1 MPLKLRPPTPGK
13 TPNWHV
19 RGTHRGIYIERTAG
33 TADKTEAKQF
43 MREIRE
49 AIERGDY
56 SPEKPQP
63 QPAQVEP
70 TFAAA
75 TLAYLKAGGNPA
87 YIGKIIDQTGPHAL
101 RDRPLSSIDQMT
113 IDNAAAALYPNGTA
127 QTKNRQF
134 YTPVSAIMKRAG
146 IEKKLKRPK
155 GWRGNKSTAW
165 LKPEQ
170 AFKLFAAADII
181 EAEFGLLCRM
191 LCYTGMRISEA
202 LNIKLGEI
210 DLDAQTIYLPKTKNN
225 DARSVYLTDGLVKAL
240 RAQPAREARPRK
252 IAGKTLPNGAAGRSR
267 AGAAIPFLERGDEC
281 RLFRYHTGGKLRGML
296 AAAMKRAGLRFPPR
310 QRGFHIFCHT
320 YGTWMHSH
328 GQLDTFGLTR
338 TNRWKDPRSADR
350 YRHTG
355 VSEEARR
362 ADLLPVPTNAEIRG
376 KSGELRKS
384 SEKAKSNQRRA

>member
-33 TADKTEAKQF
+33 TSDKAAALRF
-43 MREIRE
+43 MRDIRD

-56 SPEKPQP
+56 SPEKSQP

-70 TFAAA
+70 TFAEA
-75 TLAYLKAGGNPA
+75 TLAYLKAGGNPD
-87 YIGKIIDQTGPHAL
+87 YIRKIIDQTGPHAL
-101 RDRPLSSIDQMT
+101 RDRTLSSIDQMT

-134 YTPVSAIMKRAG
+134 YTPVSAILKRAG

-155 GWRGNKSTAW
+155 GWRGNKSTSW

-170 AFKLFAAADII
+170 AFRLFAAADVV
-181 EAEFGLLCRM
+181 EAEFSLLCRM

-225 DARSVYLTDGLVKAL
+225 DARSVYLTDRLVKAL
-240 RAQPAREARPRK
+240 RAQPARAARPRK
-252 IAGKTLPNGAAGRSR
+252 TDDKALPNGAAGRSR
-267 AGAAIPFLERGDEC
+267 AGADIPFLERGDDA
-281 RLFRYHTGGKLRGML
+281 RLFRFRVGGKLRGML
-296 AAAMKRAGLRFPPR
+296 ASAMKRAGLRFPPR

-362 ADLLPVPTNAEIRG
+362 ADRLPVPETVPMATRG
-376 KSGELRKS
+376 KSGEARRPKR
-384 SEKAKSNQRRA
+384 KAKQNQP